1 MDILEQH
8 TTPDGFLKF
17 VVCRND
23 DDVCLGFDG
32 FAWHTHPEL
41 LADDGVSEDV
51 AVRRFV
57 DGLLAGRVVIAVARV
72 GGAVRDVW
80 VTDDVE
86 SDLKHKRD
94 DENIEFRYWDGSNAA

>member
-8 TTPDGFLKF
+8 TSPDGFLKF
-17 VVCRND
+17 VVCRD
-23 DDVCLGFDG
+23 TDAICLGFDG

-41 LADDGVSEDV
+41 LAGDGVSEDA
-51 AVRRFV
+51 AVRQFV
-57 DGLLAGRVVIAVARV
+57 DGLLTGRAVIAIFRVEGVA
-72 GGAVRDVW
+72 RDVW

-94 DENIEFRYWDGSNAA
+94 DETIEFRYWDGSKAV